1 MHRFHLDDASAL
13 APLVRSTMRYGGDD
27 TVLTGG

>member
-1 MHRFHLDDASAL
+1 MHHSHLDDAGAL
-13 APLVRSTMRYGGDD
+13 MSLFKSTMRYGGDD

>member
-1 MHRFHLDDASAL
+1 MHHSHLDHAGAL
-13 APLVRSTMRYGGDD
+13 VSPFRSTMRYGGDD